1 MPPRTQH
8 WEDKSDLVL
17 ATGTSAITV
26 FEVDMRGRGFLS
38 FKVLPTTEAFTACV
52 LEGKVAFRDAAWVPL
67 VTTAAEWLAV
77 AGMIFG
83 VDGGDLNSLAA
94 GTTGGAIIQQTAY
107 AKMRLRVT
115 AAGDGTVTYSYGA
128 N

>member
-17 ATGTSAITV
+17 ATGLVAITV
-26 FEVDMRGRGFLS
+26 FEVDMRGRKFLT
-38 FKVLPTTEAFTACV
+38 FKVLPTTQAFTVCV
-52 LEGKVAFRDAAWVPL
+52 LEGKVSFRDAAWVPL
-67 VTTAAEWLAV
+67 VTSAAEWTAG
-77 AGMIFG
+77 AGMVFG
-83 VDGGDLNSLAA
+83 ADGGDLNVLAA

-107 AKMRLRVT
+107 AMMRLRVT
-115 AAGDGTVTYSYGA
+115 AAGVGTVTYSYGA